1 MTTYELAQRRERR
14 AKRRMERNN
23 TDAVEVLGYAAAMG
37 SFLFAYWLLFY
48 VTGILLSAGVM

>member
-48 VTGILLSAGVM
+48 VTGAVLQVMHA